1 MSVRGS
7 LWHGPPP
14 LGLTLTRTVCDVLR
28 VTVASLLTVILMTNM
43 EYLTTVLH
51 QLLVRHISR
60 IARSKHPH
68 LMLRR
73 TETVMEKLLT
83 NWISVCLYG

>member
-1 MSVRGS
+1 MLRLDPGRS
-7 LWHGPPP
+7 LLPDD
-14 LGLTLTRTVCDVLR
+14 TDVTERRPWPCFR

-73 TETVMEKLLT
+73 TETVTEKLLT

>member
-1 MSVRGS
+1 M
-7 LWHGPPP
+7 P
-14 LGLTLTRTVCDVLR
+14 CR
-28 VTVASLLTVILMTNM
+28 VTVASLLTVILMTDM
-43 EYLTTVLH
+43 EYLTTVLQ
-51 QLLVRHISR
+51 QLLVTHIAR

>member
-1 MSVRGS
+1 M
-7 LWHGPPP
+7 LFP
-14 LGLTLTRTVCDVLR
+14 LLR

-83 NWISVCLYG
+83 NWISVCLFGSVLQSFRA

>member
-1 MSVRGS
+1 MAV
-7 LWHGPPP
+7 
-14 LGLTLTRTVCDVLR
+14 VAVLQ
-28 VTVASLLTVILMTNM
+28 
-43 EYLTTVLH
+43 
-51 QLLVRHISR
+51 QLLVTHIAR